1 MNYLKV
7 YCNLIRKAQQRQV
20 VEDYTE
26 KHHIFPVSIFGKND
40 KVVVLTGREHYIAHA
55 LLEKIYRK
63 RYGNDHIFTE
73 KMIYAHFLMR
83 DGKRYYNSFL
93 YESVRKKISKLHSK
107 NFSGENNPRYGKIGV
122 YKHTETTK
130 EKQRNFNIENN
141 IRPPEMGGWNKGKTG
156 FMKHNEESKRKI
168 SESLKQTW
176 AKRKL
181 AKKLES

>member
-7 YCNLIRKAQQRQV
+7 YCNLIRKVHQRQV
-20 VEDYTE
+20 VEGYTE
-26 KHHIFPVSIFGKND
+26 KHHIFPVSIFGKNN
-40 KVVVLTGREHYIAHA
+40 KVVLLTGREHYIAHA
-55 LLEKIYRK
+55 L
-63 RYGNDHIFTE
+63 
-73 KMIYAHFLMR
+73 
-83 DGKRYYNSFL
+83 
-93 YESVRKKISKLHSK
+93 
-107 NFSGENNPRYGKIGV
+107 
-122 YKHTETTK
+122 
-130 EKQRNFNIENN
+130 IENN